1 MLRDGKRQ
9 EVHRTK
15 IVPGDMLFISNGME
29 IPADCILYRAVNV
42 IVNESA
48 ITGETNEVY
57 KNTMERCLEQKMD
70 PNGPTP
76 LLISGSNIV
85 SGEGLM
91 MAAVVGKDS
100 RAGKNF
106 ELIFSKDDDQ
116 EGSQT
121 PLERQLEKLAS
132 QVGRFGIISAIFIFV
147 VLIARLLIE

>member
-1 MLRDGKRQ
+1 MRDGKRQ

-15 IVPGDMLFISNGME
+15 IVPGDMIFLSNGME

-57 KNTMERCLEQKMD
+57 KNTLDKCVEQRMD

-85 SGEGLM
+85 SGEGIM

-100 RAGKNF
+100 KAGKNF
-106 ELIFSKDDDQ
+106 ELIFSKDDDD
-116 EGSQT
+116 EADAT

-132 QVGRFGIISAIFIFV
+132 QIGRIGISAAIFIFI
-147 VLIARLLIE
+147 VLLARLLIE